1 MDTPTPDLGWF
12 ELCLNVAE
20 LAASVDFYERLGL
33 ELVGGAPDE
42 GWAVLQQGNLRL
54 ALYEGHIERNLLN
67 FRGAEVF
74 ALTETLEAR
83 GLRLSRPAEHES
95 DGSAAAELI
104 DPDGNVIYLNT
115 HPGESPPEGLLP

>member
-12 ELCLNVAE
+12 ELCLNVAD
-20 LAASVDFYERLGL
+20 LAASMDFYERLGL
-33 ELVGGAPDE
+33 ELVGGEPE
-42 GWAVLQQGNLRL
+42 QGWAVMSQGNLRL

-67 FRGAEVF
+67 FRGAEIF
-74 ALTETLEAR
+74 GLAEALEAR
-83 GLRLSRPAEHES
+83 GMRLSKHARRES

-115 HPGESPPEGLLP
+115 HPGESPPEGLLL